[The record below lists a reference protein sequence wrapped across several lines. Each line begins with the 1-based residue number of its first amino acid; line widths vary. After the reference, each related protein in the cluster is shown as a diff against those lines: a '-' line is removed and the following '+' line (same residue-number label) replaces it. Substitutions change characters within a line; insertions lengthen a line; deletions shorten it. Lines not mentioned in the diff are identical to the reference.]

1 MGSEQLSM
9 NDIFAD
15 LPATHL
21 PSGWIWRRNI
31 DGTGYLLSPYGR
43 SLFPYD
49 LKPSRYGEGICF
61 IDSENDDRD
70 AKYFGSFDDFRLFIE
85 QRTRAWIAKNKEIEF
100 IEISPEQV
108 SKIMDNY
115 WGSIRSPPDRC
126 FFVRGNEKYV
136 GIDTSSGFVWTEEFS
151 DIESCV
157 VWLQQKH
164 DIHDRLEKL
173 ANRSVDFDSTV

>member
-1 MGSEQLSM
+1 MESEQLSI

-61 IDSENDDRD
+61 VDSENNDREG
-70 AKYFGSFDDFRLFIE
+70 KYFGSFEDFRLFIE
-85 QRTRAWIAKNKEIEF
+85 QRTQAWIAKNKEIEF
-100 IEISPEQV
+100 IEISLRQV
-108 SKIMDNY
+108 NRIMDNY
-115 WGSIRSPPDRC
+115 RVSMCSSSGKR
-126 FFVRGNEKYV
+126 FFVKDNGKYV
-136 GIDTSSGFVWTEEFS
+136 GIDTSSGFIWTEDFS

-157 VWLQQKH
+157 AWLRQKH

-173 ANRSVDFDSTV
+173 ATWSVDFDTTV